1 MSKIGRLI
9 IKINET
15 TGKDP
20 EEITTK
26 DVLENL

>member
-1 MSKIGRLI
+1 MSKIGQLV

-20 EEITTK
+20 EEITIN
-26 DVLENL
+26 DVLENS

>member
-1 MSKIGRLI
+1 MSKIGQLVV
-9 IKINET
+9 KIGEK

-20 EEITTK
+20 EEITIN

>member
-1 MSKIGRLI
+1 MSKIGQLV

-20 EEITTK
+20 EEITIN

>member
-1 MSKIGRLI
+1 MSKIGQLV
-9 IKINET
+9 IKVNET

-20 EEITTK
+20 EEITIN